1 MNNFNMSI
9 KENKYSSGENYQLN
23 RNFDTLRIEQ
33 KNMNSGDARD
43 LFNKKSN
50 EYENIDL
57 SSFKVNDYEIG
68 MPMYNPTIS
77 KNKKSQIL
85 KPVLCENNNIVKNYE
100 NSESNAYQKF
110 EADNDE
116 KNIEKGIIEY
126 EYITFLEKHKELL
139 IEIINPFALSFVWK
153 SLLLLTKHPSNE
165 KISELLKIK
174 NKNVIIQSIKNDS
187 ELFNEIS
194 NLKIL
199 IPIGEKINTN
209 FLERLKNIYNIDIVS
224 SDKVNNEVLMKIT
237 TNYEI
242 KIPHYYEPN
251 IINSN
256 LIGYDKNKIKFIKL
270 SNVNAFIN
278 IDDDRVYIEISL
290 SNEEPIFMGFIYDKK
305 KINTQSIIYE
315 EITEDKK
322 PNYIINTLIFP
333 KISLKKRSNYS
344 KKFKDVLTKIHLGE
358 VIYGKTYDIDIIQD
372 INIDISVNDDI
383 KYKNNNIE
391 NFIQEIN
398 INHSFY
404 FYVKEFG
411 KVCCS
416 GIIKT
421 G

>member
-9 KENKYSSGENYQLN
+9 KENRYSSSENYQLN

-33 KNMNSGDARD
+33 KNMNAGDARD

-57 SSFKVNDYEIG
+57 SSFKINDYEIG

-77 KNKKSQIL
+77 KNKKSQIS

-100 NSESNAYQKF
+100 NSVSNSYEKF

-126 EYITFLEKHKELL
+126 EYIMFLEKHKELL

-194 NLKIL
+194 NLTIL

-209 FLERLKNIYNIDIVS
+209 FLERLKNIYNINIIS
-224 SDKVNNEVLMKIT
+224 SDKVNDEVLMKIT

-242 KIPHYYEPN
+242 KIPHYYEPA
-251 IINSN
+251 IINNN
-256 LIGYDKNKIKFIKL
+256 LIGYNKTKIKYIKL
-270 SNVNAFIN
+270 SNVNSFIN
-278 IDDDRVYIEISL
+278 IDDERVYIEISL
-290 SNEEPIFMGFIYDKK
+290 SNEEPIFMGFIYDKN

-315 EITEDKK
+315 EIIEDKK
-322 PNYIINTLIFP
+322 SNYIINTLIFP
-333 KISLKKRSNYS
+333 KISFKKMSNYS

-358 VIYGKTYDIDIIQD
+358 VIYGKSYDIDIIQD
-372 INIDISVNDDI
+372 INMDISVNDDI

>member
-9 KENKYSSGENYQLN
+9 KENKYNNTENYQLN

-33 KNMNSGDARD
+33 KNVNIGDGRD

-50 EYENIDL
+50 EYENIDM

-77 KNKKSQIL
+77 KNKKSQIS
-85 KPVLCENNNIVKNYE
+85 KPVICENNNKVQNYE
-100 NSESNAYQKF
+100 NSGSDTYQKF

-116 KNIEKGIIEY
+116 KNIEKGIVEY
-126 EYITFLEKHKELL
+126 EYIISINKQKELT
-139 IEIINPFALSFVWK
+139 IDMINPFALSFVWK

-194 NLKIL
+194 NLTIL
-199 IPIGEKINTN
+199 IPNGEKINTN
-209 FLERLKNIYNIDIVS
+209 FLERLKNIYNINIVS
-224 SDKVNNEVLMKIT
+224 SSKVINEVLMKIT

-242 KIPHYYEPN
+242 KLPHYYNPT
-251 IINSN
+251 IINNN
-256 LIGYDKNKIKFIKL
+256 LIGYNKTKIKFIKL
-270 SNVNAFIN
+270 SNVSAYIN
-278 IDDDRVYIEISL
+278 INEERVYIEFPL
-290 SNEEPIFMGFIYDKK
+290 SNEEPIFMGFIYDKN

-315 EITEDKK
+315 ELIEDKK
-322 PNYIINTLIFP
+322 INYIIKTLIIP
-333 KISLKKRSNYS
+333 KISYKKMSNYS
-344 KKFKDVLTKIHLGE
+344 KKFKEVLTKIHLGE

-372 INIDISVNDDI
+372 VNMDISVDDHLI
-383 KYKNNNIE
+383 YKNINIE
-391 NFIQEIN
+391 NNIDEIN
-398 INHSFY
+398 INHTCY

-421 G
+421 N

>member
-1 MNNFNMSI
+1 MSI
-9 KENKYSSGENYQLN
+9 KENKYNTSENYQLN

-33 KNMNSGDARD
+33 KNINTSDARD

-50 EYENIDL
+50 EYENIDM

-77 KNKKSQIL
+77 KNKKSQIAV
-85 KPVLCENNNIVKNYE
+85 PVLCENNNIVQNYE
-100 NSESNAYQKF
+100 NSISNSYQKF

-126 EYITFLEKHKELL
+126 EYIIFLEKHKELL

-174 NKNVIIQSIKNDS
+174 NKNVIMQSIKNDS

-194 NLKIL
+194 NLTIL

-209 FLERLKNIYNIDIVS
+209 FLERLKNIYNINIVS
-224 SDKVNNEVLMKIT
+224 SDKVNNEILMKIT
-237 TNYEI
+237 TKYEI
-242 KIPHYYEPN
+242 KIPHYYEPS
-251 IINSN
+251 IINNN
-256 LIGYDKNKIKFIKL
+256 LLGYNKTKIKFIKL

-278 IDDDRVYIEISL
+278 IDTERVYIEFSL
-290 SNEEPIFMGFIYDKK
+290 SNNEPIFMGFIYDKN

-315 EITEDKK
+315 EIIEDKK
-322 PNYIINTLIFP
+322 SNYIIKTLIFP
-333 KISLKKRSNYS
+333 KISFNKMSNYS
-344 KKFKDVLTKIHLGE
+344 KKFKEVLTKIHLGE
-358 VIYGKTYDIDIIQD
+358 IIYGKTYDINIIQD
-372 INIDISVNDDI
+372 VNIDISVNDDI
-383 KYKNNNIE
+383 QYKKINIE
-391 NFIQEIN
+391 NNIDEIN
-398 INHSFY
+398 INHSCY

-421 G
+421 N